1 MSKALK
7 EAGWRLILPEIRA
20 IVKEEIAAATA
31 PINVRI
37 DEMDKRLSDK
47 IDSLRNELKSDISR
61 LDSKVE
67 DLDKR
72 LEIVQRLSVLEA

>member
-1 MSKALK
+1 MLPEVDMSKALK
-7 EAGWRLILPEIRA
+7 EVGWRLILPEIKSYCEGR
-20 IVKEEIAAATA
+20 IAAATA

-61 LDSKVE
+61 VDSRVE
-67 DLDKR
+67 IWISALAQK
-72 LEIVQRLSVLEA
+72 